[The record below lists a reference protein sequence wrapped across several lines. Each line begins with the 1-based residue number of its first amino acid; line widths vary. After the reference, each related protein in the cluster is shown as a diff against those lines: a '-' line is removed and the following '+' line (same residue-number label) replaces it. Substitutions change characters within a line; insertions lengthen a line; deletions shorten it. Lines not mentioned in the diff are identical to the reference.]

1 MTSDEY
7 GVEPVPE
14 ADAAEQGRPVPADD
28 DYETG

>member
-14 ADAAEQGRPVPADD
+14 ADAAEQGRLASDD
-28 DYETG
+28 PDETG